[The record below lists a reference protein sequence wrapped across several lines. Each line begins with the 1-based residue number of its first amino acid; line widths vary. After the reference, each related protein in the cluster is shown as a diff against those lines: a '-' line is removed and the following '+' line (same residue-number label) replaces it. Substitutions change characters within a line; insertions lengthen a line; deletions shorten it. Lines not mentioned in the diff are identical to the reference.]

1 MLENRLPVVMVVV
14 VMMVVGVHNDHHLRL
29 RCIRYRKAEDKNQ
42 PEQESLHALLW
53 PARSSR
59 SELF

>member
-1 MLENRLPVVMVVV
+1 MVVV